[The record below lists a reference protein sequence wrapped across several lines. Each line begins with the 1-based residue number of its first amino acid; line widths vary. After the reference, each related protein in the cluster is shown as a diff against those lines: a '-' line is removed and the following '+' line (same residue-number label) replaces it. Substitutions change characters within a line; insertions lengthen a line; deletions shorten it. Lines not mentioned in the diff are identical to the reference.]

1 MVREEETGTRRRKG
15 RLVADDST
23 FRGWD
28 LLACIRMKPSLRV
41 LDHHAS
47 VSLS

>member
-1 MVREEETGTRRRKG
+1 MVREEEMGTRWRKG

-23 FRGWD
+23 FREWD
-28 LLACIRMKPSLRV
+28 LLACIRTKPFLRV
-41 LDHHAS
+41 LDRHAS